1 LSFVGEPTGERP
13 IGPFALTVLSEQ
25 RDNFQN
31 WGDWGE
37 IREEKMRA
45 GEDFWS
51 WMRKAV
57 ISGQELTRIAR
68 ISTNFF

>member
-1 LSFVGEPTGERP
+1 MSFIVGEPTSERP
-13 IGPFALTVLSEQ
+13 IEPFALTVLSEQ

-45 GEDFWS
+45 GEDF
-51 WMRKAV
+51 
-57 ISGQELTRIAR
+57 
-68 ISTNFF
+68 